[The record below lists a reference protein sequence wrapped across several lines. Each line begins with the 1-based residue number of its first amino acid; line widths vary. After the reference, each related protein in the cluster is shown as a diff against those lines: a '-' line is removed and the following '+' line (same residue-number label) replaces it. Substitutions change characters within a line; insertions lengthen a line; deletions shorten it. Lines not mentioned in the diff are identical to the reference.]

1 MNNKQANGRNHFSF
15 LRGYLET
22 IESLPTKEDMLA
34 VFFAICRYGLDGKA
48 PDFSGISSEPYLK
61 SLWNAMVR
69 NLDKSIA
76 LQQSPGAPIGNHN
89 SPNGRRGNASPEKP
103 AETPSP
109 KDKEFIPPTQSE
121 VAEYARQFG
130 MKDPEGFA
138 IYYVEQMTNNGW
150 KYGKKN
156 TPVRSW
162 KNNVQQWLK
171 YHKDEDFSYLR
182 PAKQEGR
189 KMVEFDFNSL
199 T

>member
-1 MNNKQANGRNHFSF
+1 MNTDEYGRSF
-15 LRGYLET
+15 QHYENYYDASKEASNPPQFHYAIARFFYEG
-22 IESLPTKEDMLA
+22 IEPEFTEH
-34 VFFAICRYGLDGKA
+34 LDQV
-48 PDFSGISSEPYLK
+48 
-61 SLWNAMVR
+61 LWRMIR
-69 NLDKSIA
+69 PSIA
-76 LQQSPGAPIGNHN
+76 KSKRQSERGGGAPIGSRNN
-89 SPNGRRGNASPEKP
+89 PNGRRGKASPEKP

-121 VAEYARQFG
+121 VAEYVRQFG

-156 TPVRSW
+156 TPVKSW

-182 PAKQEGR
+182 PAKNEGH